1 MIKEKVLVRQALCN
15 LYSAEADRKNEHCKV
30 YFQLSALLASLRV
43 FRFGP
48 GTLRGGGGECGVFP

>member
-1 MIKEKVLVRQALCN
+1 MRQALCN